1 MKIQMKKKK
10 RKFLMQNDL
19 VYPRSRQWYGH
30 LTGRVSCVSMLR
42 IRDKMQWG
50 STTFSSSDRNAD
62 ERTPHN
68 YNSWSHHRG
77 MNGTMDTVSCDWWVW
92 FSGWNMAGLYTG
104 RMLETC
110 MACVCVVC
118 STMWLHNE
126 QMSLYNTQ
134 NGGHLSNSLY
144 LSPIPWFSV
153 IFNWLFPSLLVC

>member
-19 VYPRSRQWYGH
+19 VYPRSRQCYGH

-77 MNGTMDTVSCDWWVW
+77 VNETMDTVSCDWWVW
-92 FSGWNMAGLYTG
+92 FSGWNMAGLYTVEG
-104 RMLETC
+104 CWRPVWH
-110 MACVCVVC
+110 VCVWCVLPC
-118 STMWLHNE
+118 DCIMNKCLYTTHRIVVI
-126 QMSLYNTQ
+126 SLT
-134 NGGHLSNSLY
+134 LSISLPY
-144 LSPIPWFSV
+144 LG
-153 IFNWLFPSLLVC
+153 SLWYLTDCFLVS

>member
-50 STTFSSSDRNAD
+50 SKTFSSSDRNAD

-68 YNSWSHHRG
+68 YNSWSHHWG
-77 MNGTMDTVSCDWWVW
+77 VNWTMDTVSCDWWVW
-92 FSGWNMAGLYTG
+92 FSGWNMAGLYTVEG
-104 RMLETC
+104 CWRPVWH
-110 MACVCVVC
+110 VCGVVC

-134 NGGHLSNSLY
+134 NGGHLSNSLSLPY
-144 LSPIPWFSV
+144 LG
-153 IFNWLFPSLLVC
+153 SLWYLTDCFLVS